1 MNRSHEHVLAAI
13 EQSVQSIGV
22 PPDEV
27 DAAIADVLG
36 VPVDYYFAYLLVW
49 GAIEAHSQSYD
60 LTQPDW
66 LDAATAHESVLDHAQ
81 SLAGAIGWLASTIY
95 QSTGTLNG
103 QGHGVADH
111 AAKILGAVLRL
122 RQTLRDLEEAPAD
135 AGDGSGSSVR
145 P

>member
-1 MNRSHEHVLAAI
+1 MNRSHERVLADI
-13 EQSVQSIGV
+13 EQRVQADGV

-27 DAAIADVLG
+27 DAAIANVLG
-36 VPVDYYFAYLLVW
+36 VPADYYFAYLLVW

-60 LTQPDW
+60 LTQSEW
-66 LDAATAHESVLDHAQ
+66 LDGATAHESVLDHAQ

-135 AGDGSGSSVR
+135 AGGGSGSSVR
-145 P
+145 A

>member
-1 MNRSHEHVLAAI
+1 MNRSHEHVLAHI
-13 EQSVQSIGV
+13 EQKVQSVGV

-27 DAAIADVLG
+27 DAAIANVLG
-36 VPVDYYFAYLLVW
+36 VPTDYYFAYLLVW
-49 GAIEAHSQSYD
+49 GAIEAHIQLHD
-60 LTQPDW
+60 LTQRDW
-66 LDAATAHESVLDHAQ
+66 LDAATAHESALDHAQ
-81 SLAGAIGWLASTIY
+81 SLAGAIGSLASTIY

-135 AGDGSGSSVR
+135 AGDGNGSSVR

>member
-1 MNRSHEHVLAAI
+1 MNRSHEHVLAHI
-13 EQSVQSIGV
+13 EQKVQSVGV

-27 DAAIADVLG
+27 DAAIATVLG
-36 VPVDYYFAYLLVW
+36 VPADYYFAYLLVW
-49 GAIEAHSQSYD
+49 GAIEAHIQSHD

-66 LDAATAHESVLDHAQ
+66 LDATAHESALDHAQ

-122 RQTLRDLEEAPAD
+122 RQTLRDLEEAPTD
-135 AGDGSGSSVR
+135 VGDGNGPSVR